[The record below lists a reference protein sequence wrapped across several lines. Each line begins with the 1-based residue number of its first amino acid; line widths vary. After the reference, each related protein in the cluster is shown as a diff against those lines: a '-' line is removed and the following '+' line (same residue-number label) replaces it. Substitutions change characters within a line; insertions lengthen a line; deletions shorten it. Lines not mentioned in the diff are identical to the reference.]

1 MPDKEKRLEPPDDR
15 PNLLF
20 LPIINGKGYTRAE
33 VELLQEMGVEVKV
46 FPDGTYTI
54 NGETPEEIRA
64 KHKKSME
71 ELTKGKPKDETANG
85 KILHLRRQK

>member
-1 MPDKEKRLEPPDDR
+1 METDR

-20 LPIINGKGYTRAE
+20 LPIINGKGYTKAE
-33 VELLQEMGVEVKV
+33 IELLREMDVDIKV
-46 FPDGTYTI
+46 FADGSYTI

-71 ELTKGKPKDETANG
+71 DLVKGKREDENAKG
-85 KILHLRRQK
+85 KILHLKPRK